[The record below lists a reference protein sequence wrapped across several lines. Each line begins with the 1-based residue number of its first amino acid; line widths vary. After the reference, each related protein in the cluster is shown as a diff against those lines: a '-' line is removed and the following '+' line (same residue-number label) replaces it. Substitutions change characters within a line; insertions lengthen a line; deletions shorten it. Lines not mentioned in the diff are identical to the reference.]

1 MDSHPSRFSL
11 VARILANLPAASSSL
26 RAFRLAGAGAAI
38 LGASLALAGPGLLA
52 EAAAMTLSA
61 SANPVTYGQ
70 ALTLTASGIASGA
83 TGKVSFMDGGRT
95 LGTGAVSG
103 GKATLAIAAGS
114 TALAAGSQS
123 LTASYGGDARHAPAT
138 SRTLTLVVD
147 PATPAFSGLLAAP
160 ASPTLNAPVTFTA
173 TLAGAGEVPTGTV
186 RFSIGGSALGTGTL
200 SAGTTSVTAPMT
212 ALGSNSVTAT
222 YTPGDPNYVAVSRT
236 LAVTVGLDSASV
248 TLAANPA
255 PPVTGQAVTFTATVA
270 AVAPATGTPTGT
282 VTFTVAGGSS
292 SPPVA
297 LSGGTASYS
306 TAFGAGTQT
315 VTATYSG
322 DSHFSPASASPLAQA
337 VGQGASAITL
347 AASGNASACSL
358 PVTFSAT
365 VAAVAPAA
373 GTPTGGPVIFY
384 DGAIPLGTATLAN
397 GKATLTSA
405 ALPQGGN
412 TLTAIYG
419 GDADFAASAPS
430 RQVSLTVVSSLSD
443 LAGVPSGFGNLDGTG
458 SAARFDEPYGVAVNT
473 STGNIYMSDSINEV
487 IRMITPAGVV
497 TTFAG
502 IPGVAGS
509 ADGGPGQ
516 ASFHGPSGVAVNSA
530 NGNVYVA
537 DATNSTIRM
546 ITADGTVSTLAG
558 TAGVYGSTDS
568 ASGTPSFNSPC
579 GVACDPATGNVYVA
593 DSNNDTIR
601 MITPAGVVTT
611 VAGTPDQP
619 GNLNGQG
626 SAARFCI
633 PMGVAFDPA
642 TGNLYVADMYNNAI
656 RMLTPPSAQSPGW
669 TVSSLPWPAQGRPY
683 TFPQGVAV
691 DGSGN
696 LYVADTFN
704 GVVDLV
710 TNPGTHPVAST
721 LAGTADR
728 FGSADGPALS
738 ASFIFPTGLAADAN
752 DNIYVAPEG
761 DDTLRLITQPTPT
774 MTAMVSTVAGAR
786 SYPGSAGGTGTGAR
800 FSGPEGLAAD
810 GQGNVYVA
818 DTGNSVICMIA
829 PGGGVTTLAGSA
841 GNYGFQ
847 DGPGSAA
854 SFSNPSSVALDSAGD
869 VYVADTWNN
878 AIRLI
883 TPGGT
888 VSTLAGS
895 SAMTGSQDGPVLS
908 ATFNGPEGVAVD
920 PAGNVYV
927 ADTGNAT
934 IRMIQNGQ
942 VSTIAGAPGSGTQ
955 GLFDAPAAIAVDPS
969 GTLYVADPGN
979 DTISRITPPNA
990 ATSAWNVATLA
1001 GTAGSPG
1008 SADGAGAAAGF
1019 NNPTA
1024 LAVDANG
1031 NLYVADQ
1038 GNHTVRLVS
1047 PSGVVS
1053 TMLGVAGSAGTV
1065 PGPVPALLYSPS
1077 GIAVSPL
1084 NGNVYVSVPDAVLE
1098 QAAVAFPCTPVI
1110 TTLPCVTAGGAG
1122 SASAPAQN
1130 GFTLGWSISNGTL
1143 TGTSA
1148 DGTVLSPTTATGSS
1162 ITYTAGPSGTVQ
1174 LTCAPSAGGNAYP
1187 GNQGTAACAI
1197 VAPPSII
1204 SIATSVEGGTT
1215 LLVPYF
1221 STDGEGLAT
1230 AVLNPGNHDV
1240 IDGQGIVISQAATTT
1255 YTLTVTNS
1263 AGSLVTHSVTV
1274 TGAR

>member
-1 MDSHPSRFSL
+1 
-11 VARILANLPAASSSL
+11 
-26 RAFRLAGAGAAI
+26 
-38 LGASLALAGPGLLA
+38 
-52 EAAAMTLSA
+52 
-61 SANPVTYGQ
+61 
-70 ALTLTASGIASGA
+70 
-83 TGKVSFMDGGRT
+83 
-95 LGTGAVSG
+95 
-103 GKATLAIAAGS
+103 
-114 TALAAGSQS
+114 
-123 LTASYGGDARHAPAT
+123 
-138 SRTLTLVVD
+138 
-147 PATPAFSGLLAAP
+147 
-160 ASPTLNAPVTFTA
+160 
-173 TLAGAGEVPTGTV
+173 
-186 RFSIGGSALGTGTL
+186 
-200 SAGTTSVTAPMT
+200 
-212 ALGSNSVTAT
+212 
-222 YTPGDPNYVAVSRT
+222 
-236 LAVTVGLDSASV
+236 
-248 TLAANPA
+248 
-255 PPVTGQAVTFTATVA
+255 
-270 AVAPATGTPTGT
+270 
-282 VTFTVAGGSS
+282 
-292 SPPVA
+292 
-297 LSGGTASYS
+297 
-306 TAFGAGTQT
+306 
-315 VTATYSG
+315 
-322 DSHFSPASASPLAQA
+322 
-337 VGQGASAITL
+337 
-347 AASGNASACSL
+347 
-358 PVTFSAT
+358 
-365 VAAVAPAA
+365 
-373 GTPTGGPVIFY
+373 
-384 DGAIPLGTATLAN
+384 
-397 GKATLTSA
+397 
-405 ALPQGGN
+405 
-412 TLTAIYG
+412 
-419 GDADFAASAPS
+419 
-430 RQVSLTVVSSLSD
+430 
-443 LAGVPSGFGNLDGTG
+443 
-458 SAARFDEPYGVAVNT
+458 
-473 STGNIYMSDSINEV
+473 
-487 IRMITPAGVV
+487 
-497 TTFAG
+497 
-502 IPGVAGS
+502 
-509 ADGGPGQ
+509 
-516 ASFHGPSGVAVNSA
+516 
-530 NGNVYVA
+530 
-537 DATNSTIRM
+537 
-546 ITADGTVSTLAG
+546 
-558 TAGVYGSTDS
+558 
-568 ASGTPSFNSPC
+568 
-579 GVACDPATGNVYVA
+579 
-593 DSNNDTIR
+593 
-601 MITPAGVVTT
+601 
-611 VAGTPDQP
+611 
-619 GNLNGQG
+619 
-626 SAARFCI
+626 
-633 PMGVAFDPA
+633 
-642 TGNLYVADMYNNAI
+642 
-656 RMLTPPSAQSPGW
+656 MLTPPSAQSPGW

-979 DTISRITPPNA
+979 DTISRITRPTPRLPPGTWPRSREPPA
-990 ATSAWNVATLA
+990 RPVPRTAPAPPPASTTRPPWPWMPTATSTWRIKAT
-1001 GTAGSPG
+1001 T
-1008 SADGAGAAAGF
+1008 
-1019 NNPTA
+1019 
-1024 LAVDANG
+1024 
-1031 NLYVADQ
+1031 
-1038 GNHTVRLVS
+1038 
-1047 PSGVVS
+1047 PSGWIS
-1053 TMLGVAGSAGTV
+1053 LRRGQHDAGRGRIGRTV